1 MAQIFALTGE
11 GLAKV
16 RKSVPDFEPVTMD
29 GIGLLTEVGGT
40 APAVLQPTV
49 INDGTNLLCAY
60 QFSDAD
66 GDREGAAEIN
76 WYVSDTENGTY
87 TMISG
92 RHDKTLPL
100 DSSLTGKY
108 ICCEGN
114 AV

>member
-1 MAQIFALTGE
+1 MCIRDR
-11 GLAKV
+11 V

-76 WYVSDTENGTY
+76 WYVSDLSLIHIYSVGSVGIVCHHNEFLYHYTEWRGEKWKRKFY
-87 TMISG
+87 
-92 RHDKTLPL
+92 
-100 DSSLTGKY
+100 
-108 ICCEGN
+108 
-114 AV
+114 